1 MGSSNGFMKIAH
13 VVDSMEVGGA
23 EMIVLQMSR
32 LQRERGHDP
41 RVYAITSLGAVGEQM
56 RGEGFVVHSNIGKH
70 LIDSMRAFLKL
81 FKEWQ
86 PDVVHV
92 HNPTPTIYA
101 ACAARMAGVRR
112 VVSTRHSLVARP
124 WRIQAEIKYGIACRF
139 CDWVVGICN
148 ATTDNIRSLHSV
160 TRKKIVRIYNGT
172 IQVTEVESEARLA
185 KAGFTLLYVGRLAAV
200 KNHGLLLA
208 AFSSALK
215 SIPDLK
221 LWMVGDGP
229 ERERLEQLSSSL
241 DLSDA
246 VTFWGQ
252 RLDVAPFFSAA
263 DAFIMSSR
271 SEGLPMSLL
280 QAFSAGLPAIVTNV
294 GGMAEAVNVANAGRT
309 VSSTDPDDMT
319 AAILDIASQPAK
331 CKQFGANAKSAFERH
346 FTLTKMVEAYMA
358 LYQDRPPQDQ

>member
-1 MGSSNGFMKIAH
+1 
-13 VVDSMEVGGA
+13 
-23 EMIVLQMSR
+23 MIVLQMSR
-32 LQRERGHDP
+32 LQRQWGHDP
-41 RVYAITSLGAVGEQM
+41 RVYAIATLGPLGEQM
-56 RGEGFVVHSNIGKH
+56 RREGFVVHHNIGKH
-70 LIDSMRAFLKL
+70 LIDSARRFLEL

-86 PDVVHV
+86 PDVVHA

-101 ACAARMAGVRR
+101 AAAARMAGVPS

-124 WRIQAEIKYGIACRF
+124 WRIQVEIKYGIGSRF

-160 TRKKIVRIYNGT
+160 SPKKLVRVYNGT
-172 IQVTEVESEARLA
+172 VQVAEVEPEAHPA

-200 KNHGLLLA
+200 KNHRLLLT
-208 AFSSALK
+208 AFGSALK
-215 SIPDLK
+215 SMPSLR

-229 ERERLEQLSSSL
+229 ERQTLEQLSFGLGISE
-241 DLSDA
+241 A

-252 RLDVAPFFSAA
+252 RLDVSPFFSAA

-309 VSSTDPDDMT
+309 VSTTNPDEMA
-319 AAILDIASQPAK
+319 AAILEIANQPTTRE
-331 CKQFGANAKSAFERH
+331 QFAVNAKSAFERH

-358 LYQDRPPQDQ
+358 LYQNGPSQRH